1 MQHLNDQVNLA
12 LFTISQIGNF
22 SKVINVTSNLKLNI
36 IDIYIEKG
44 ELSWLLKFS

>member
-12 LFTISQIGNF
+12 LFTISQIGNS

>member
-1 MQHLNDQVNLA
+1 MQQLNDQVNLA
-12 LFTISQIGNF
+12 LFTIFQIGDS